1 MTWDAVGA
9 IAELLGALGVILT
22 LLYLSKQIE
31 NNSKQLEGSALVAI
45 TEYERSMLEDIFANE
60 KLWDVI
66 KRGNG
71 DWDSLNEED
80 QSLYAV
86 WCIKESGYWELL
98 YRLRR
103 QEAISEEIYSTK
115 ENYYLELYQTQGRRK
130 WWDEHNTLLL
140 GRDFVKKMTEKLDAN
155 LTSSSDFEKKHAFWV
170 KS

>member
-1 MTWDAVGA
+1 MKDY
-9 IAELLGALGVILT
+9 IHLLEKDVLR
-22 LLYLSKQIE
+22 
-31 NNSKQLEGSALVAI
+31 
-45 TEYERSMLEDIFANE
+45 YEEFLKHMDQ
-60 KLWDVI
+60 
-66 KRGNG
+66 
-71 DWDSLNEED
+71 LNEED

-98 YRLRR
+98 YRLHR

-140 GRDFVKKMTEKLDAN
+140 GRDFVKKMTEKLDGN

>member
-9 IAELLGALGVILT
+9 IAELLRSSGVILI
-22 LLYLSKQIE
+22 LLYLSRQIE

-86 WCIKESGYWELL
+86 RHQRIRLLGTSLSVASTRSYKRRNIQYKRELL
-98 YRLRR
+98 P
-103 QEAISEEIYSTK
+103 
-115 ENYYLELYQTQGRRK
+115 
-130 WWDEHNTLLL
+130 
-140 GRDFVKKMTEKLDAN
+140 
-155 LTSSSDFEKKHAFWV
+155 
-170 KS
+170 